1 MSQPQAR
8 DFADVE
14 VFRDYFNNSFLLHF
28 DPSKI
33 IKLTKAV
40 ILFCGY

>member
-1 MSQPQAR
+1 MSQPQER
-8 DFADVE
+8 DVADVE

-28 DPSKI
+28 NPRKI

-40 ILFCGY
+40 ILFRGY